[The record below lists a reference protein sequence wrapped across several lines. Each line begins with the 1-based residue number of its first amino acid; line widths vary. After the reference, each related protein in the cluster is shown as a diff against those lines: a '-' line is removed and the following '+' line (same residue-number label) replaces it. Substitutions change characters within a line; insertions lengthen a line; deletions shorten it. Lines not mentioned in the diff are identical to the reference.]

1 MSNPKNKRHAFGR
14 RAILQGLG
22 GALIGL
28 PLLEL
33 THEKAFA
40 ADPLGTGRRF
50 ITVFSHG
57 GDIYHFNGQ
66 SYPSWF
72 VGPNGTGSPLDW
84 WSPPQ
89 KTAGVLTALGP
100 VHQPLAAHMNKLIIA
115 RGIDNKAGFD
125 QGTYGGGHSWCNV
138 SALTAAK
145 LAGNTEDTATSLGPS
160 IDFVI
165 AQRLAKR
172 FGGRATPFHLM
183 IEGHQYGSPYFRGPQ
198 QRQYGETN
206 PRKAFASLFAGVT
219 SSGEPDPAIVRAW
232 DMKQSV
238 LDGTVPGFASFRS
251 RLGAKDRE
259 IVDAHLQHLRE
270 LEKELTKP
278 TAQCVVPNQP
288 ANTTSAEIVGPLHV
302 DLILAGLRCGLMHVA
317 NLEIAD
323 ILTPWAPSGLQVE
336 SGYGIGHSLHHMAT
350 DVGPKGPSAAEADAW
365 ALEMK
370 ENRQWR
376 LGLVKRLLD
385 GLSDPSF
392 MEGDK
397 TMLDNSL
404 VYCTSEFSR
413 GVAHNARDTLCLLA
427 GSAGGYFTTG
437 RYLNYNTKWAQN
449 PNTLDYDTNAST
461 NNLFTSFLNAFGESD
476 TTFGAMEHSYRT
488 GPLTELR

>member
-1 MSNPKNKRHAFGR
+1 M
-14 RAILQGLG
+14 LG
-22 GALIGL
+22 A
-28 PLLEL
+28 
-33 THEKAFA
+33 
-40 ADPLGTGRRF
+40 
-50 ITVFSHG
+50 S
-57 GDIYHFNGQ
+57 
-66 SYPSWF
+66 
-72 VGPNGTGSPLDW
+72 
-84 WSPPQ
+84 
-89 KTAGVLTALGP
+89 
-100 VHQPLAAHMNKLIIA
+100 
-115 RGIDNKAGFD
+115 IDNKAGFD

-145 LAGNTEDTATSLGPS
+145 LARNSEDTATSHGPS

-183 IEGHQYGSPYFRGPQ
+183 IEGHRYGSPYFRSPQ

-206 PRKAFASLFAGVT
+206 PRKAFASPFAGVT

-232 DMKQSV
+232 DM
-238 LDGTVPGFASFRS
+238 
-251 RLGAKDRE
+251 
-259 IVDAHLQHLRE
+259 
-270 LEKELTKP
+270 
-278 TAQCVVPNQP
+278 
-288 ANTTSAEIVGPLHV
+288 
-302 DLILAGLRCGLMHVA
+302 MHVA

-323 ILTPWAPSGLQVE
+323 ILTPWAPSGLQVD

-404 VYCTSEFSR
+404 VYYTSEFSR

-427 GSAGGYFTTG
+427 GSAGGYFKTG
-437 RYLNYNTKWAQN
+437 RYLNFNTKWTQN
-449 PNTLDYDTNAST
+449 PNTLDYETTAST